1 MAVARGDQAGFSTP
15 RERDAQSAP
24 PRPHLALVANAA
36 PALAPRSAPPGTP
49 GPRRPAPRPRQHAPA
64 PAPARVLAPTPPTPT
79 PAPVVVPATAPAT
92 LALGPPAVRRMA
104 VGEQRF
110 RGSLSLYLALLL
122 TGAAVAVAV
131 SVRFATGAAAG
142 CSGGDAVND
151 CLLHQVVAPG
161 VTRFALILA
170 ASHLLALLVADV
182 LPGARRKRRAGYRL
196 RRQEKVATPLVPE
209 PGMPLDPL
217 AAATWAPVQQ
227 PRHAALAP
235 RTARAV
241 VARAVCPACMT
252 IVPVQAGGCVDCGGA
267 VVPRRG

>member
-1 MAVARGDQAGFSTP
+1 MAVARSDQAGFSTP
-15 RERDAQSAP
+15 RERDAQSADSVP
-24 PRPHLALVANAA
+24 QRPHLALVANAA

-49 GPRRPAPRPRQHAPA
+49 GPRRPAPRPWQPPPAAA
-64 PAPARVLAPTPPTPT
+64 PAPARAQTLAPTG
-79 PAPVVVPATAPAT
+79 AVAPAFG
-92 LALGPPAVRRMA
+92 APPVRRMA

-110 RGSLSLYLALLL
+110 RGSLSLYLVLLL
-122 TGAAVAVAV
+122 AGTAVATAVAV
-131 SVRFATGAAAG
+131 RFAAGAAPG

-170 ASHLLALLVADV
+170 ASHLLAVLVADV

-196 RRQEKVATPLVPE
+196 HRQQKVATPLVPE
-209 PGMPLDPL
+209 AGMPLDPL

-227 PRHAALAP
+227 PRHTALAP

-252 IVPVQAGGCVDCGGA
+252 IVPVRAGGCVDCGGA